1 MKTIERCVVAGFM
14 VGRTPK
20 VQIDLTAR
28 DHREVNIAK
37 PSKKQD
43 IGLPRRIEVRP
54 DSEIVFQPVANPK
67 SLRYNINDVMSLT
80 LSS

>member
-1 MKTIERCVVAGFM
+1 MAGFM

-43 IGLPRRIEVRP
+43 MGLPRRIEVRP
-54 DSEIVFQPVANPK
+54 DSEIVV
-67 SLRYNINDVMSLT
+67 RMSRMGHCRDIA
-80 LSS
+80 